1 MKDKNILILSTRP
14 LDEALVNK
22 AFEHQIII
30 DSVSFIKTLKI
41 IDPGLSKEIKE
52 LASGSITAVFTSMNG
67 AEAVIENLQ
76 EHNLQPAWKIYCMK
90 SATLSLIKD
99 YFDSAKISAQGRNAV
114 ELSQAIIHDNVK
126 EAVFFC
132 GDQRRDELPQQ
143 LMKSDIKVKEIVV
156 YKTNEIPEKV
166 DKEYD
171 GILFFSPSAVKSF
184 LSVNTISPDA
194 VLFSIG
200 NTTADTIKKSCKNPV
215 IISDFPSKEK
225 LVEEVIAYF
234 DKTNKPDD

>member
-1 MKDKNILILSTRP
+1 MKDKNTLILSTRP
-14 LDEALVNK
+14 LDEALLNK
-22 AFEHQIII
+22 AFEHQIVI
-30 DSVSFIKTLKI
+30 DSISFIKTQKI
-41 IDPGLSKEIKE
+41 IDTDFSKEIKE

-76 EHNLQPAWKIYCMK
+76 EHNLQPAWKIYCIE

-99 YFDSAKISAQGRNAV
+99 YFVSAKLSAQGRNAL

-126 EAVFFC
+126 EVIFFC
-132 GDQRRDELPQQ
+132 GDQRRDELLQQ
-143 LMKSDIKVKEIVV
+143 LKKSDIKVKEIVV

-166 DKEYD
+166 DKDYN

-184 LSVNTISPDA
+184 FSVNSISPDT

-200 NTTADTIKKSCKNPV
+200 NTTADTIRKICNNRILV
-215 IISDFPSKEK
+215 SDFPSQEK
-225 LVEEVIAYF
+225 LVDEAIGYF
-234 DKTNKPDD
+234 DKNQ

>member
-1 MKDKNILILSTRP
+1 MKDKKVRILSTRP

-22 AFEHQIII
+22 AFEHRIII
-30 DSVSFIKTLKI
+30 DSISFIKTQKI
-41 IDPGLSKEIKE
+41 IDTDISGKIKE

-67 AEAVIENLQ
+67 AEAVIESLQ
-76 EHNLQPAWKIYCMK
+76 EYNLQPVWKIYCIG
-90 SATLSLIKD
+90 SATVSLIRD
-99 YFDSAKISAQGRNAV
+99 YLVSGEILATGRNAA
-114 ELSQAIIHDNVK
+114 ELSQAIILDNVK

-143 LMKSDIKVKEIVV
+143 LQKSNIKVEEIVV
-156 YKTNEIPEKV
+156 YKTNEILVKV
-166 DKEYD
+166 EKEYD

-184 LSVNTISPDA
+184 FSVNSIYTDT

-200 NTTADTIKKSCKNPV
+200 NTTADEIRKNSNNK
-215 IISDFPSKEK
+215 IIVSDFPSKDK

-234 DKTNKPDD
+234 DKTNEPND